1 MHYDIV
7 IIGGGAGG
15 LELAAR
21 LGRSL
26 GRKHGIEKVLLVD
39 RSIFHIWKPSLHEVA
54 AGTLDPQQ
62 EGLSYPILARRNHFG
77 FSIGE
82 LSALDATQKTLTL
95 AEMQDTDGSV
105 LIPERRIS
113 FKWCVLAV
121 GSGSNTFGTPGVA
134 EHCFVLEQVSDAE
147 HFRRHLLAA
156 FTRAAFATPRRLG
169 IAIVGGGATGV
180 ELSAEL
186 LEAHQSVLQGYGPAQ
201 QFALDI
207 TLVEAGPRI
216 LGALPEK
223 ISAQAH
229 EALVERG
236 VKVLTATQVLS
247 ITDST
252 LHTAKGDARSDI
264 HAELL
269 MWAAGIKAADR
280 NAGYGLATNRFNQ
293 FVVNDQLQTSVAS
306 VYALGDCAACTWVDA
321 QAPVATSHAP
331 GLAASQPPR
340 LVPARAQAANQ
351 QATHLHAKLLA
362 LLNGKP
368 HAVAFVYRDFG
379 SLVSLGN
386 HKGVGSLMGSL
397 SGRNFFVEGLL
408 AKGMYMSLHLMH
420 HRAILG
426 VGGTVTLALARLLQ
440 RRVSGRLKLH

>member
-26 GRKHGIEKVLLVD
+26 GRKRGIEKVLLVD

-82 LSALDATQKTLTL
+82 LSALDAPNKTLTL
-95 AEMQDTDGSV
+95 AELRDADGSV

-113 FKWCVLAV
+113 FRWCVLAV

-186 LEAHQSVLQGYGPAQ
+186 LEAHQVVLQGYGPEQ
-201 QFALDI
+201 QFQLDI

-216 LGALPEK
+216 LAALPEK

-229 EALVERG
+229 ETLVQRG
-236 VKVLTATQVLS
+236 VKVLTGTQVLS
-247 ITDST
+247 ISGHT
-252 LHTAKGDARSDI
+252 LHTAKDKVTSDVN
-264 HAELL
+264 AELL

-280 NAGYGLATNRFNQ
+280 NAAYGLTTNRANQ
-293 FVVNDQLQTSVAS
+293 FVVNDQLQTSVPS
-306 VYALGDCAACTWVDA
+306 VYALGDCAACVWAD
-321 QAPVATSHAP
+321 P
-331 GLAASQPPR
+331 LAAGTTPDATR
-340 LVPARAQAANQ
+340 WVPARAQAANQ
-351 QATHLHAKLLA
+351 QATYLHAKLLS
-362 LLNGKP
+362 LLAGKAN
-368 HAVAFVYRDFG
+368 HAAFVYRDFG

-408 AKGMYMSLHLMH
+408 AKGMYMSLHIMH